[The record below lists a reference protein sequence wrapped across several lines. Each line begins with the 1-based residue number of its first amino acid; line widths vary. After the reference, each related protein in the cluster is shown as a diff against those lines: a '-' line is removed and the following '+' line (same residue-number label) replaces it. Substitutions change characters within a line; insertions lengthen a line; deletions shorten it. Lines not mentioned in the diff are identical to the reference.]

1 MKKADLT
8 DAEWKVMKIVWEL
21 ETCSARDVYTI
32 GGERYEW
39 APTTVKT
46 YLSFLVNKG
55 YLSAKKKGNSFIYKP
70 KRSLISTLQRAG
82 DHLLEKTLD
91 GADGP
96 LLAYLVKRSQ
106 LSKADLTE
114 IRQVLDEHEKRHSA
128 EE

>member
-21 ETCSARDVYTI
+21 ESCSARDVYTI
-32 GGERYEW
+32 GGERYGW

-55 YLSAKKKGNSFIYKP
+55 YLSAKKKGNSFVYKP
-70 KRSLISTLQRAG
+70 KRSLLSTLQRAA
-82 DHLLEKTLD
+82 DNLLEKTLE

-96 LLAYLVKRSQ
+96 LLAYLVKRRR
-106 LSKADLTE
+106 LSKQDLE
-114 IRQVLDEHEKRHSA
+114 DIREVLDEHEKRHSD